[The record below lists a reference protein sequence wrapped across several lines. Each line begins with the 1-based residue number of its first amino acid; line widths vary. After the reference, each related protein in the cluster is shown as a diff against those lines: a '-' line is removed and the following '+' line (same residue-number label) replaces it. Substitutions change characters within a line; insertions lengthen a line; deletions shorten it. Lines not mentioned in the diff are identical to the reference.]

1 MEKKEI
7 KISLGTF
14 ICLIIIA
21 ILVVAVIMMGL
32 YITGDKKEVNNN
44 ELGLNENVTGQTQNN
59 NGNNN
64 TNKVNAIELDIS
76 SNEVQNLLEKKMVE
90 TPVKASMYRIGSFT
104 RETIPNDLI
113 LKMAFTN
120 LGMEGM
126 ETEEFYAEP
135 FSSFGAR
142 LSGEQMKKAV
152 QNILGRNMKYVDEE
166 FIVVDE
172 PIFYD
177 YTAWQGTVTYDKE
190 NKEYFS
196 WITEGGG
203 FAQPWIDE
211 WVQKAIKYDNK
222 IEIYVN
228 TAFINVTGDSMDDEI
243 VNIYKGYDFTRK
255 EFVNKIDEMPIGIYT
270 GVAFGDPSEVDVNV
284 RNRVNNDIQQ
294 LNTYVYTFEQ
304 DNTDGQYYLSAFNK
318 AN

>member
-126 ETEEFYAEP
+126 ETEEFYADRK
-135 FSSFGAR
+135 S
-142 LSGEQMKKAV
+142 
-152 QNILGRNMKYVDEE
+152 
-166 FIVVDE
+166 VV
-172 PIFYD
+172 
-177 YTAWQGTVTYDKE
+177 
-190 NKEYFS
+190 
-196 WITEGGG
+196 
-203 FAQPWIDE
+203 
-211 WVQKAIKYDNK
+211 
-222 IEIYVN
+222 
-228 TAFINVTGDSMDDEI
+228 
-243 VNIYKGYDFTRK
+243 
-255 EFVNKIDEMPIGIYT
+255 
-270 GVAFGDPSEVDVNV
+270 
-284 RNRVNNDIQQ
+284 
-294 LNTYVYTFEQ
+294 
-304 DNTDGQYYLSAFNK
+304 
-318 AN
+318 